1 MVTVVTGEF
10 SKFRAFCETSP
21 WMIFIYMILD
31 ILVSWQRQMHLNF
44 SRKKQQSICHLF
56 SFHHFLHACHVHVP
70 RHPPSLLHLLHHG
83 LNPLHTSNRSQHLWV
98 HCFGHGLV
106 NLAHFV
112 WIKIFYLFFV
122 FEEFFYST
130 HLFNN
135 SRELLVLI

>member
-56 SFHHFLHACHVHVP
+56 SFSSFSSSWSQSPAYLQSLSASVGPLLWPWTGKPCPFCLDLDFL
-70 RHPPSLLHLLHHG
+70 
-83 LNPLHTSNRSQHLWV
+83 
-98 HCFGHGLV
+98 
-106 NLAHFV
+106 
-112 WIKIFYLFFV
+112 FV
-122 FEEFFYST
+122 FR
-130 HLFNN
+130 L
-135 SRELLVLI
+135 